1 MEPALAPARDGR
13 GRRVGWLAVVIVLVA
28 AVGCAKL
35 RDVLP
40 ASQAPGTLPV
50 LEGAERAP
58 ARVVL
63 VSVAGLTPPDYL
75 TTPGVVPNMPTLARM
90 ARAGA
95 AAEAVEP
102 VAPSSSYPAH
112 ASLVTGRSP
121 AQHGVSADRV
131 LGDHGSE
138 ARRATP
144 RPPLRAPALWEA
156 VATSGRRSVVLGWP
170 ASSGGRID
178 LVFPETFALE
188 QDEDWPTWMASH
200 TSPGLLDAAR
210 RLGADAPGVA
220 APGPERDRLLM
231 GLACDSLASNAPPAL
246 LLLHLSQTEP
256 ALAAT
261 GRASVESQQAFAAV
275 DQELA
280 RLVTCLRQAGFLD
293 STAILV
299 AGDHGAL
306 PVHTIVSPN
315 VALREVG
322 LLVPAPSGGGIQRW
336 SAIVRSN
343 GGSGFVYARSEQD
356 ARLARRALEIVGTRT
371 RTFRIVPAREMLERG
386 ADPEAWFGLEALEG
400 YTFSENVG
408 GDLVGPTPL
417 RASWGHLAGGAALA
431 PGFVAWGRGV
441 RSGVRIPTMRQTDVA
456 PTAAVLLG
464 FEVGSLE
471 GEPVAAMLA
480 LPAVAAGP
488 APVAAPEKEPIHAR

>member
-1 MEPALAPARDGR
+1 
-13 GRRVGWLAVVIVLVA
+13 VVIVLVV

-40 ASQAPGTLPV
+40 ASEASGTLPV

-75 TTPGVVPNMPTLARM
+75 TPPGVVANMPTLASM
-90 ARAGA
+90 AQAGA
-95 AAEAVEP
+95 AAETMEP
-102 VAPSSSYPAH
+102 VAPASSYPAH

-170 ASSGGRID
+170 GSSGGRID
-178 LVFPETFALE
+178 LVFPESFALE
-188 QDEDWPTWMASH
+188 QGEDWPTWMASH

-220 APGPERDRLLM
+220 APGPERDRLLVA
-231 GLACDSLASNAPPAL
+231 LACDSLASNAPPAL

-256 ALAAT
+256 ALATT
-261 GRASVESQQAFAAV
+261 GSSSVESQQAFAAV
-275 DQELA
+275 DQQLA
-280 RLVTCLRQAGFLD
+280 RLVKCLRQVGFLD

-299 AGDHGAL
+299 AGDHGTR
-306 PVHTIVSPN
+306 PVHTTVSPN

-322 LLVPAPSGGGIQRW
+322 LLVPAPSGGIQRW

-371 RTFRIVPAREMLERG
+371 NTFRIVPAREMLERG

-400 YTFSENVG
+400 YTFVENVG
-408 GDLVGPTPL
+408 GDLLGPSPF
-417 RASWGHLAGGAALA
+417 RAGWGHLAGGSGLA

-441 RSGVRIPTMRQTDVA
+441 RSSVRIPTMRQTDVA

-488 APVAAPEKEPIHAR
+488 APVATPEKEPVHAR